1 MDAVLAPILLFAVF
15 SGVMYYVLLPF
26 LAPIVIATGEE
37 SHMVAMA
44 LDLRKMSLYRQL
56 REAEFEREMG
66 LIDSADYDLTRTD
79 LMDEV
84 AGVLSAIEA
93 GDAGTAESPAPAVAA
108 LAGPSCPDCGAEAE
122 SGARFCQQCGA
133 QIGQACPQCGQTTL
147 PEDRFCGSCGRGLI
161 T

>member
-15 SGVMYYVLLPF
+15 SGVIYYVFLPF
-26 LAPIVIATGEE
+26 LAPKLIATGEE
-37 SHMVAMA
+37 ANMVAMA

-66 LIDSADYDLTRTD
+66 LIDSADYDLTRSD

-84 AGVLSAIEA
+84 AGVLSAIKT
-93 GDAGTAESPAPAVAA
+93 GDPGASQSSASAVAA
-108 LAGPSCPDCGAEAE
+108 PAGPICPNCGSEAEAD
-122 SGARFCQQCGA
+122 ARFCQQCGTE
-133 QIGQACPQCGQTTL
+133 IGQACPQCGRTYM